1 MKKLAWRFGA
11 WSLLMIGILA
21 LPAPA
26 QEKPEKARVAVAT
39 SSMAFLVPF
48 IAKDRGFYL
57 KQGAEVELIQMRPN
71 IAVAA
76 LLSGDIDYIELIGS
90 AIRSAARGLP
100 IRAISTSIKSPFFSV
115 IAQNKFKSVK
125 DLKGATIGIASIGG
139 TSHISTRLT
148 LKEFGLDP
156 EKDVKLI
163 AIGDEKLIYDAF
175 KIGRTEAVVLAPPYS
190 IQLKREG
197 FPVLAN
203 TAQYVTIPFSGLGTT
218 LDRIKSNRA
227 QIKKL
232 LKAEIEALRYL
243 RDNPAGT
250 VEVIRKR
257 FSMDKT
263 ARESYDV
270 VVDAFS
276 RDGRVPLD
284 GVDILLQIEKDQ
296 KLIPTTVTPKM
307 VVDASL
313 VEEALKELGGPGGV
327 TQHCGIGSRVESVT
341 PNEQIKKCNR
351 WESPPEPGT
360 VKANAGPNH
369 QCRNDTKPKK
379 ML

>member
-1 MKKLAWRFGA
+1 MKKIAGRFGA

-139 TSHISTRLT
+139 TNHISTRLT

-175 KIGRTEAVVLAPPYS
+175 KIGRTDAVVLAPPYS

-197 FPVLAN
+197 FPILAN

-257 FSMDKT
+257 FSMDDKT

-276 RDGRVPLD
+276 RDGRIPLD

-296 KLIPTTVTPKM
+296 KLIPTTVTPQM

-313 VEEALKELGGPGGV
+313 VEETLKEMGG
-327 TQHCGIGSRVESVT
+327 
-341 PNEQIKKCNR
+341 K
-351 WESPPEPGT
+351 
-360 VKANAGPNH
+360 
-369 QCRNDTKPKK
+369 
-379 ML
+379 

>member
-1 MKKLAWRFGA
+1 MKKLVWHLGA
-11 WSLLMIGILA
+11 VSLLIIAILA
-21 LPAPA
+21 LPIAAPA
-26 QEKPEKARVAVAT
+26 QEKPEKVRVVVAT

-57 KQGAEVELIQMRPN
+57 KNGAEVEIIQMRPN

-76 LLSGDIDYIELIGS
+76 LLSGEIDYIELIGS

-100 IRAISTSIKSPFFSV
+100 VRAISTSIKSPFFSI
-115 IAQNKFKSVK
+115 IAQNKFKSLK
-125 DLKGATIGIASIGG
+125 ELKGATIGITSIGG
-139 TSHISTRLT
+139 TNHISTRLT
-148 LKEFGLDP
+148 LKQFGIDP

-163 AIGDEKLIYDAF
+163 AIGDEKLMYDAF

-197 FPVLAN
+197 FPILAN

-218 LDRIKSNRA
+218 LDRIKNNRA

-232 LKAEIEALRYL
+232 LKGEIEGLRYL

-257 FSMDKT
+257 FSMDDKT

-296 KLIPTTVTPKM
+296 KLIPPTVTPQM
-307 VVDASL
+307 VVDTTL
-313 VEEALKELGGPGGV
+313 IEEALKELGG
-327 TQHCGIGSRVESVT
+327 
-341 PNEQIKKCNR
+341 K
-351 WESPPEPGT
+351 
-360 VKANAGPNH
+360 
-369 QCRNDTKPKK
+369 
-379 ML
+379 

>member
-1 MKKLAWRFGA
+1 MKKLAGRFGA

-26 QEKPEKARVAVAT
+26 QERPEKVRVAVAT

-115 IAQNKFKSVK
+115 IAQNKFKSVR

-139 TSHISTRLT
+139 TNHISTRLT

-197 FPVLAN
+197 FPILAN

-257 FSMDKT
+257 FSMDDKT
-263 ARESYDV
+263 AQESYDV

-296 KLIPTTVTPKM
+296 KLIPATVTPQM

-313 VEEALKELGGPGGV
+313 VEETLKEMGG
-327 TQHCGIGSRVESVT
+327 
-341 PNEQIKKCNR
+341 K
-351 WESPPEPGT
+351 
-360 VKANAGPNH
+360 
-369 QCRNDTKPKK
+369 
-379 ML
+379 

>member
-1 MKKLAWRFGA
+1 MKKLAGRFGA

-139 TSHISTRLT
+139 TNHISTRLT

-197 FPVLAN
+197 FPILAN

-257 FSMDKT
+257 FSMDDKT
-263 ARESYDV
+263 AQESYNV

-313 VEEALKELGGPGGV
+313 VEEALKELGG
-327 TQHCGIGSRVESVT
+327 
-341 PNEQIKKCNR
+341 K
-351 WESPPEPGT
+351 
-360 VKANAGPNH
+360 
-369 QCRNDTKPKK
+369 
-379 ML
+379 

>member
-1 MKKLAWRFGA
+1 MKKLVWHLGVV
-11 WSLLMIGILA
+11 SLLIIAILA
-21 LPAPA
+21 LPAASRA
-26 QEKPEKARVAVAT
+26 QEKPEKVRVVVAT

-57 KQGAEVELIQMRPN
+57 KNGAEVEIIQMRPN

-76 LLSGDIDYIELIGS
+76 LLSGEIDYIELIGS

-100 IRAISTSIKSPFFSV
+100 VRAISTSIKSPFFSI
-115 IAQNKFKSVK
+115 IAQNKFKSLK
-125 DLKGATIGIASIGG
+125 DLKGATIGITSIGG
-139 TSHISTRLT
+139 TNHISTRLT
-148 LKEFGLDP
+148 LKQFGIDP

-163 AIGDEKLIYDAF
+163 AIGDEKLMYDAF

-197 FPVLAN
+197 FPILAN

-218 LDRIKSNRA
+218 LDRIKNNRA

-232 LKAEIEALRYL
+232 LKGEIEGLRYL

-257 FSMDKT
+257 FSMDDKT
-263 ARESYDV
+263 ARESYVV

-284 GVDILLQIEKDQ
+284 GVDLLLQIEKDQ
-296 KLIPTTVTPKM
+296 KLIPATVTPQM
-307 VVDASL
+307 VVDTTL
-313 VEEALKELGGPGGV
+313 IDEALKEM
-327 TQHCGIGSRVESVT
+327 GSR
-341 PNEQIKKCNR
+341 
-351 WESPPEPGT
+351 
-360 VKANAGPNH
+360 
-369 QCRNDTKPKK
+369 
-379 ML
+379 

>member
-76 LLSGDIDYIELIGS
+76 LLSGDID
-90 AIRSAARGLP
+90 
-100 IRAISTSIKSPFFSV
+100 KSPFFSV

-139 TSHISTRLT
+139 TNHISTRLT

-197 FPVLAN
+197 FPILAN

-257 FSMDKT
+257 FSMDDKT
-263 ARESYDV
+263 AQESYDV

-313 VEEALKELGGPGGV
+313 VEEALKELGG
-327 TQHCGIGSRVESVT
+327 
-341 PNEQIKKCNR
+341 K
-351 WESPPEPGT
+351 
-360 VKANAGPNH
+360 
-369 QCRNDTKPKK
+369 
-379 ML
+379 

>member
-21 LPAPA
+21 LPAPG

-139 TSHISTRLT
+139 TNHISTRLT

-257 FSMDKT
+257 FSMDDKT

-296 KLIPTTVTPKM
+296 KLIPTTVPPKM

-313 VEEALKELGGPGGV
+313 VEEALKELGG
-327 TQHCGIGSRVESVT
+327 
-341 PNEQIKKCNR
+341 K
-351 WESPPEPGT
+351 
-360 VKANAGPNH
+360 
-369 QCRNDTKPKK
+369 
-379 ML
+379 

>member
-1 MKKLAWRFGA
+1 MKKLAGRFGA

-139 TSHISTRLT
+139 TNHISTRLT

-163 AIGDEKLIYDAF
+163 AIGDEKLMYDAF

-197 FPVLAN
+197 FPILAN

-257 FSMDKT
+257 FSMDDKT

-313 VEEALKELGGPGGV
+313 VEEALKELGG
-327 TQHCGIGSRVESVT
+327 
-341 PNEQIKKCNR
+341 K
-351 WESPPEPGT
+351 
-360 VKANAGPNH
+360 
-369 QCRNDTKPKK
+369 
-379 ML
+379 

>member
-1 MKKLAWRFGA
+1 MKKLAGRFGA

-26 QEKPEKARVAVAT
+26 QEKPEKVRGAVAT

-115 IAQNKFKSVK
+115 IAQNKFKSVR

-139 TSHISTRLT
+139 TNHISTRLT

-197 FPVLAN
+197 FPILAN

-227 QIKKL
+227 QIRKL

-257 FSMDKT
+257 FSMDDKT

-276 RDGRVPLD
+276 RDGRVPLE
-284 GVDILLQIEKDQ
+284 GVEILLGIEKAANQ
-296 KLIPTTVTPKM
+296 IPQNVTAEM
-307 VVDASL
+307 VVDNSL
-313 VEEALKELGGPGGV
+313 SEEALKELG
-327 TQHCGIGSRVESVT
+327 R
-341 PNEQIKKCNR
+341 
-351 WESPPEPGT
+351 
-360 VKANAGPNH
+360 
-369 QCRNDTKPKK
+369 
-379 ML
+379 

>member
-1 MKKLAWRFGA
+1 MKKIAGRFGA

-115 IAQNKFKSVK
+115 IAQNKFKSVR

-139 TSHISTRLT
+139 TNHISTRLT

-197 FPVLAN
+197 FPILAN

-257 FSMDKT
+257 FSMDDKT
-263 ARESYDV
+263 ARESYDA

-296 KLIPTTVTPKM
+296 KLIPTTVTPQM

-313 VEEALKELGGPGGV
+313 VEETLKEMGG
-327 TQHCGIGSRVESVT
+327 
-341 PNEQIKKCNR
+341 K
-351 WESPPEPGT
+351 
-360 VKANAGPNH
+360 
-369 QCRNDTKPKK
+369 
-379 ML
+379 

>member
-139 TSHISTRLT
+139 TNHISTRLT

-175 KIGRTEAVVLAPPYS
+175 KIGRTDAVVLAPPYS

-197 FPVLAN
+197 FPILAN

-257 FSMDKT
+257 FSMDDKT

-276 RDGRVPLD
+276 RDGRIPLD

-313 VEEALKELGGPGGV
+313 VEEALKELGG
-327 TQHCGIGSRVESVT
+327 
-341 PNEQIKKCNR
+341 K
-351 WESPPEPGT
+351 
-360 VKANAGPNH
+360 
-369 QCRNDTKPKK
+369 
-379 ML
+379 

>member
-1 MKKLAWRFGA
+1 MIQRRRTRNRHEKTRLAFWRVVSADDRHLGFARAGAGEAGKSAGRRGDKLDGLSRAVYRQR
-11 WSLLMIGILA
+11 SRLLSEAG
-21 LPAPA
+21 
-26 QEKPEKARVAVAT
+26 R
-39 SSMAFLVPF
+39 
-48 IAKDRGFYL
+48 RGRAYSD
-57 KQGAEVELIQMRPN
+57 APN

-139 TSHISTRLT
+139 TNHISTRLT

-175 KIGRTEAVVLAPPYS
+175 KIGRTDAVVLAPPYS

-197 FPVLAN
+197 FPILAN

-257 FSMDKT
+257 FSMDDKT
-263 ARESYDV
+263 AQESYDV

-296 KLIPTTVTPKM
+296 KLIQPLSHPKW
-307 VVDASL
+307 SS
-313 VEEALKELGGPGGV
+313 
-327 TQHCGIGSRVESVT
+327 THR
-341 PNEQIKKCNR
+341 
-351 WESPPEPGT
+351 
-360 VKANAGPNH
+360 
-369 QCRNDTKPKK
+369 
-379 ML
+379 

>member
-100 IRAISTSIKSPFFSV
+100 IRAISTSIKSPFFSI

-139 TSHISTRLT
+139 TNHISTRLT

-175 KIGRTEAVVLAPPYS
+175 KIGRTDAVVLAPPYS

-197 FPVLAN
+197 FPILAN

-257 FSMDKT
+257 FSMDDKT

-313 VEEALKELGGPGGV
+313 VEEALKELGG
-327 TQHCGIGSRVESVT
+327 
-341 PNEQIKKCNR
+341 K
-351 WESPPEPGT
+351 
-360 VKANAGPNH
+360 
-369 QCRNDTKPKK
+369 
-379 ML
+379 